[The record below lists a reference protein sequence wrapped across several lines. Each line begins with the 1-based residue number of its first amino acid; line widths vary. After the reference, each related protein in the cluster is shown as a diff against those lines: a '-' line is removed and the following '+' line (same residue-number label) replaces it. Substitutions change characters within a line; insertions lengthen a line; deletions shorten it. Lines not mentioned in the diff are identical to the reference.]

1 MPSTN
6 SVFRGSSINLSATDG
21 EYLLTANGLPTAGGL
36 PLLIHY
42 IHRYPLHLE
51 ALQSTH
57 NSIIYCAAM
66 PPIHDNLRPS
76 WHTTW
81 PGSQVLVAE
90 MLPYFYTLSVNTNKE
105 NAFFRQRLQASIR
118 LPSVGDK
125 IKHEENLDKNLNK
138 QLKDMVQFF
147 GLTV

>member
-1 MPSTN
+1 
-6 SVFRGSSINLSATDG
+6 
-21 EYLLTANGLPTAGGL
+21 
-36 PLLIHY
+36 
-42 IHRYPLHLE
+42 
-51 ALQSTH
+51 
-57 NSIIYCAAM
+57 
-66 PPIHDNLRPS
+66 
-76 WHTTW
+76 
-81 PGSQVLVAE
+81 

-118 LPSVGDK
+118 LPSAGDK